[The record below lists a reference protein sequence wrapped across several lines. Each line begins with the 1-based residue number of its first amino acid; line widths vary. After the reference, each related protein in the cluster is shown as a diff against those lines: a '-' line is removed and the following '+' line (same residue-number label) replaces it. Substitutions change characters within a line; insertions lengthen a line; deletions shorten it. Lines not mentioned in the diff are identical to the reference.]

1 MVRFAQAQSRF
12 GSDAEDLPSQR
23 RSLIVGR
30 GAERTAIER
39 LLASVEHDRG
49 PAVLEVVGEPGI
61 GKTTLLEG
69 VGEPRSSRRLVLR
82 GRAAEFESD
91 LPYGLFVDALDAHLV
106 GVTQGRHPKLDED
119 GLAELAGVFPSL
131 EREVAAPIVVV
142 REERF
147 RFHRAVR
154 ALLEQLAGSGS
165 LVLALDDIH
174 FADPASCELLA
185 SLVRRPPSCPLLLAL
200 AYRSGRG
207 PPAVVT
213 ELIAATRAERAH
225 RIEVGPLSQDESNE
239 LMAGEEISEG
249 WRVSLYAQS
258 GGNPFYLEQLLR
270 SRRLVAERPAGP
282 APPAS
287 GTGSFGGRPYTLSG
301 RVSEEVAVAIARE
314 VGALPRLA
322 QAVLQAAAVAGEPFE
337 PDLVAEIADVA
348 EPDALRSLDELQTRD
363 LIRPTAVARE
373 FRFRHPL
380 VRAAVYGSLKG
391 GWRVAA
397 HARAARALALRGASA
412 AACAPHVEQSARRG
426 DDEAISLLV
435 EAARTAT
442 GRAPA
447 SAARWLA
454 AAVRLVPERGPG
466 SERRLELMPELA
478 GAFASIGALEQ
489 CQEILLQALDLLP
502 DATDE
507 LRTALIAGCAQA
519 EIFLGRYEQARA
531 RLVHALGEVGE
542 EISPARVQLELALA
556 AYGTYANDFD
566 LAVRSA
572 ASARVHASELGRQAL
587 HATALSILSLSSYA
601 AGEIADAEDAHSS
614 ACALVDELS
623 DGSISRRVE
632 MMWFL
637 GWAGWF
643 LGRYGAAEAHFARG
657 IAVSRAYG
665 DARLLIEMT
674 VGHAIALTWL
684 GRLGE
689 AVALSEEALE
699 AGQLSNSP
707 NRLMWCN
714 IARCLS
720 LTAAGDLDAALPAGE
735 EAVAI
740 ARELG
745 VSVVSA
751 GAGWTCAAALIE
763 GGEHQRAVDVL
774 LELLGGPELSGYF
787 AGMRPFCYGLLTR
800 AETRRGNAA
809 GARDWAQRSAASAGQ
824 IGLALGRAHSDLALA
839 EANLRDDAA
848 VAAGLALRAAEA
860 FDRTGAPIN
869 AARAWLVAG
878 KALGASGDR
887 ERAGDE
893 LRRAEQSFA
902 EFGARRLQ
910 AEAVRELRRIGR
922 RVRSTGRRGAGAMGG
937 AGSSDELASLSGRER
952 EVAEL
957 VTARKTNREIAAD
970 LYLSEKTIES
980 HLSSVFVKLGV
991 NSRTDV
997 AHTVERT
1004 RAQRRFE

>member
-1 MVRFAQAQSRF
+1 
-12 GSDAEDLPSQR
+12 
-23 RSLIVGR
+23 
-30 GAERTAIER
+30 
-39 LLASVEHDRG
+39 
-49 PAVLEVVGEPGI
+49 
-61 GKTTLLEG
+61 
-69 VGEPRSSRRLVLR
+69 
-82 GRAAEFESD
+82 
-91 LPYGLFVDALDAHLV
+91 
-106 GVTQGRHPKLDED
+106 
-119 GLAELAGVFPSL
+119 
-131 EREVAAPIVVV
+131 
-142 REERF
+142 
-147 RFHRAVR
+147 
-154 ALLEQLAGSGS
+154 
-165 LVLALDDIH
+165 
-174 FADPASCELLA
+174 
-185 SLVRRPPSCPLLLAL
+185 
-200 AYRSGRG
+200 
-207 PPAVVT
+207 T

-225 RIEVGPLSQDESNE
+225 RIELGPLSRAESDQ
-239 LMAGEEISEG
+239 LMAGEEVGEG
-249 WRVSLYAQS
+249 WRASLHAQS

-270 SRRLVAERPAGP
+270 SRRLEAERPSGP
-282 APPAS
+282 
-287 GTGSFGGRPYTLSG
+287 GTGPFGGRLDTLSG
-301 RVSEEVAVAIARE
+301 RISEEVAVTIARE
-314 VGALPRLA
+314 VDALPWLA

-348 EPDALRSLDELQTRD
+348 EPDALLSLDELQARD

-397 HARAARALALRGASA
+397 HARAARALARRGASA
-412 AACAPHVEQSARRG
+412 AACAPHVAQSARRG

-435 EAARTAT
+435 EAARAAT

-454 AAVRLVPERGPG
+454 AAARLAPERGPG

-489 CQEILLQALDLLP
+489 CQEVLVQALDVLP
-502 DATDE
+502 EAIDE

-531 RLVHALGEVGE
+531 RLVRAIDEVGD

-556 AYGTYANDFD
+556 AYGTYANDLD
-566 LAVRSA
+566 LAVRFA
-572 ASARVHASELGRQAL
+572 ASARAHASALGRQAL

-601 AGEIADAEDAHSS
+601 AGEIEDAQDAHSS

-643 LGRYGAAEAHFARG
+643 LGRYGTAEAHFSRG

-674 VGHAIALTWL
+674 VGRTIALTWL

-689 AVALSEEALE
+689 AVALGEEALE

-720 LTAAGDLDAALPAGE
+720 LTAAGDLDAALRAGE
-735 EAVAI
+735 EAAAI
-740 ARELG
+740 AREVG

-751 GAGWTCAAALIE
+751 GAGWTCAAVLIE
-763 GGEHQRAVDVL
+763 AGEHQRAVDVL
-774 LELLGGPELSGYF
+774 LELLGGPGLSGYY

-800 AETRRGNAA
+800 AEMRRGNAA
-809 GARDWAQRSAASAGQ
+809 GAREWARRSAASAYE
-824 IGLALGRAHSDLALA
+824 IGLAQRAI
-839 EANLRDDAA
+839 E
-848 VAAGLALRAAEA
+848 G

-869 AARAWLVAG
+869 AARARLVAG
-878 KALGASGDR
+878 KALGAAGDR
-887 ERAGDE
+887 ERAGAE

-922 RVRSTGRRGAGAMGG
+922 RVRSTGRRGAGGMGG
-937 AGSSDELASLSGRER
+937 AGGADKLASLSGRER

-991 NSRTDV
+991 NSRADV
-997 AHTVERT
+997 ARAVERN
-1004 RAQRRFE
+1004 RAQRRVE

>member
-1 MVRFAQAQSRF
+1 MAHFARAQFGF
-12 GSDAEDLPSQR
+12 GSDAEEPPSQR

-30 GAERTAIER
+30 GAERAAIER
-39 LLASVEHDRG
+39 LLASVERDRA
-49 PAVLEVVGEPGI
+49 PALLEVVGEPGI
-61 GKTTLLEG
+61 GKTTMLDG

-82 GRAAEFESD
+82 GRAAEFECD
-91 LPYGLFVDALDAHLV
+91 LPYGLFIDALDAHLV

-119 GLAELAGVFPSL
+119 RLAELAGVFPSL

-165 LVLALDDIH
+165 LVLALDDVH

-185 SLVRRPPSCPLLLAL
+185 SLVRRLPSCPLLLAF
-200 AYRSGRG
+200 AYRTGRG

-225 RIEVGPLSQDESNE
+225 RIELGPLSRAESDQ
-239 LMAGEEISEG
+239 LMAGEEVGEG
-249 WRVSLYAQS
+249 WRASLHAQS

-270 SRRLVAERPAGP
+270 SRRLEAERPSGP
-282 APPAS
+282 
-287 GTGSFGGRPYTLSG
+287 GTGPFGGRLDTLSG
-301 RVSEEVAVAIARE
+301 RISEEVAVTIARE
-314 VGALPRLA
+314 VDALPWLA

-348 EPDALRSLDELQTRD
+348 EPDALLSLDELQARD

-397 HARAARALALRGASA
+397 HARAARALARRGASA
-412 AACAPHVEQSARRG
+412 AACAPHVAQSARRG

-435 EAARTAT
+435 EAARAAT

-454 AAVRLVPERGPG
+454 AAARLAPERGPG

-489 CQEILLQALDLLP
+489 CQEVLVQALDVLP
-502 DATDE
+502 EAIDE

-531 RLVHALGEVGE
+531 RLVRAIDEVGD

-556 AYGTYANDFD
+556 AYGTYANDLD
-566 LAVRSA
+566 LAVRFA
-572 ASARVHASELGRQAL
+572 ASARAHASALGRQAL

-601 AGEIADAEDAHSS
+601 AGEIEDAQDAHSS

-643 LGRYGAAEAHFARG
+643 LGRYGTAEAHFSRG

-674 VGHAIALTWL
+674 VGRTIALTWL

-689 AVALSEEALE
+689 AVALGEEALE

-720 LTAAGDLDAALPAGE
+720 LTAAGDLDAALRAGE
-735 EAVAI
+735 EAAAI
-740 ARELG
+740 AREVG

-751 GAGWTCAAALIE
+751 GAGWTCAAVLIE
-763 GGEHQRAVDVL
+763 AGEHQRAVDVL
-774 LELLGGPELSGYF
+774 LELLGGPGLSGYY

-800 AETRRGNAA
+800 AEMRRGNAA
-809 GARDWAQRSAASAGQ
+809 GAREWARRSAASADE

-839 EANLRDDAA
+839 EADLVDHAG
-848 VAAGLALRAAEA
+848 VAAGLAQRAIEG

-869 AARAWLVAG
+869 AARARLVAG
-878 KALGASGDR
+878 KALGAAGDR
-887 ERAGDE
+887 ERAGAE

-922 RVRSTGRRGAGAMGG
+922 RVRSTGRRGAGGMGG
-937 AGSSDELASLSGRER
+937 AGGADKLASLSGRER

-991 NSRTDV
+991 NSRADV
-997 AHTVERT
+997 ARAVERN
-1004 RAQRRFE
+1004 RAQRRVE